1 MSSFHTMAKFEQQMA
16 EEEKETRGL
25 YASRDSMK
33 RYENRFER
41 KPWLIRHLPTRQLA
55 RLGGYF
61 AQVVSVLAGF
71 YGAKVVMEFIPVP
84 IPYFEYIMAAF
95 CLVLL
100 EILKRRFSD
109 RFWDSVFGARLGFNV
124 RVRWGSGAANI
135 ILLFVSLALSVG
147 GMYFAATDFSPD
159 NPEAIA
165 LNQKIET
172 AKQDLAAWKKDP
184 ANLVSNGQVKWN
196 LRKIPQQKEE
206 AIIALETAY
215 FDQFGTYAPTSDWD
229 IRNAFRKYF
238 AVILTLIAELLFE
251 GCMAFA
257 SYYDAR
263 KYRARKMMQEKQE
276 EKPKRPNGVK
286 SKKVVALTA

>member
-1 MSSFHTMAKFEQQMA
+1 MSSFREMARFEQQMA
-16 EEEKETRGL
+16 EEEREARGL
-25 YASRDSMK
+25 YANRDSM
-33 RYENRFER
+33 RRFENRFER
-41 KPWLIRHLPTRQLA
+41 KPWLIRHLPTRNLA

-84 IPYFEYIMAAF
+84 IPYFEYVMAAF

-109 RFWDSVFGARLGFNV
+109 RFWDSVFGAKLGFNV
-124 RVRWGSGAANI
+124 RVRWGSGVANI
-135 ILLFVSLALSVG
+135 LLLFVSLALSVG

-165 LNQKIET
+165 LNQKIAE
-172 AKQDLAAWKKDP
+172 AKTELAAWKKDP
-184 ANLVSNGQVKWN
+184 ANLVSSGEVKWN

-206 AIIALETAY
+206 AIIALEKSY
-215 FDQFGTYAPTSDWD
+215 FDQFGTYAPSSDWD
-229 IRNAFRKYF
+229 LRNEFRRYF
-238 AVILTLIAELLFE
+238 AVIITLLAELLFE
-251 GCMAFA
+251 CFMAFA

-263 KYRARKMMQEKQE
+263 KYRARKMMEEKQE
-276 EKPKRPNGVK
+276 GKPKRPNGLK